1 MIIIGRPPFGLSL
14 ANFPKFSA
22 ILDRDPSLVE
32 AVNIMLLHD
41 AVASS
46 IADSTIAA
54 YTLKVKKIETF
65 CEHQGYPFPNL
76 SKPSVLHFLAKGYKN
91 NFFSLV
97 KLFQASVHWKQS

>member
-32 AVNIMLLHD
+32 AVNIMLTPPP
-41 AVASS
+41 

-91 NFFSLV
+91 HFFSLV